1 MHPLSTVQ
9 ELDKIKHKAL
19 NGLQLSFFCSERRCQ
34 HPLETLQPGK
44 VSIYCCGPT
53 VYNFAHIGN
62 FRTYVFEDLLCR
74 TMRFFGLDV
83 FQVMNITDVDDKTIR
98 GAVAQGVSLEQFCQP
113 YITSFFED
121 LNTLRVVPAQVYPR
135 ATEYIDKMIA
145 MIQIMIDK
153 GVAYKGSDGS
163 IYFSINHF
171 PRYGRL
177 ARLQTQEL
185 QAGAS
190 QRLDADEY
198 DKENICDFVLWKAH
212 DAQRDGPIAWDSPF
226 GRGRPGWHIECSCM
240 STALLGPTID
250 IHCGGVDNLFP
261 HHENEIAQSECC
273 TGSTFVR
280 LWLHS
285 EHLLVNNRKM
295 SKSLGNFYTLRDLLA
310 QGATGAEVRWSLL
323 GTHYRSQLNFTL
335 EGLRSARSSL
345 ERISSTICRLQQLP
359 EREVAASDLPGR
371 LQDALHLFA
380 AALADDL
387 NISAALAAMFDLLR
401 DLNILID
408 QGHLGCRDGELALL
422 ALRCMDSVLGV
433 MDFETQQA
441 CIPSAVLEL
450 LEQRQ
455 AARAAKQWQQADQ
468 LRDAIHAQGY
478 LIEDSPEGPRLKLAK
493 GSHD

>member
-1 MHPLSTVQ
+1 MHPLSAEQ
-9 ELDKIKHKAL
+9 EIDKIKRKAL
-19 NGLQLSFFCSERRCQ
+19 HGLQPAFFCSEQRQ
-34 HPLETLQPGK
+34 HRPLETLEPGK

-74 TMRFFGLDV
+74 TLRFFGLDV
-83 FQVMNITDVDDKTIR
+83 FQVMNITDVEDKTIR

-113 YITSFFED
+113 YIDSFFED
-121 LNTLRVVPAQVYPR
+121 LHSLHIVPARVYPK
-135 ATEYIDKMIA
+135 ATDYITKMIE
-145 MIQIMIDK
+145 MIQVMMDK
-153 GVAYKGSDGS
+153 GAAYRGSDGS
-163 IYFSINHF
+163 IYFAIKSF
-171 PRYGRL
+171 PAYGRL
-177 ARLQTQEL
+177 AHLQTQEL

-190 QRLDADEY
+190 QRLDIDEY
-198 DKENICDFVLWKAH
+198 DKENICDFALWKAH
-212 DAQRDGPIAWDSPF
+212 DPQRDGPIAWDSPF

-335 EGLRSARSSL
+335 ESLKSARSSL
-345 ERISSTICRLQQLP
+345 ERISSSICRLQQLP
-359 EREVAASDLPGR
+359 KREVEAQDLPAR
-371 LQDALHLFA
+371 LQDALHVFA
-380 AALADDL
+380 SALADDL
-387 NISAALAAMFDLLR
+387 NISAALAALFDLLR

-408 QGHLGCRDGELALL
+408 QGHLSCKDGELALS

-433 MDFETQQA
+433 MDFESQQA
-441 CIPSAVLEL
+441 CIPDEIMSL
-450 LEQRQ
+450 LQQRQ
-455 AARAAKQWQQADQ
+455 EARAAKQWQLADQ
-468 LRDAIHAQGY
+468 LRDAIQAKGY
-478 LIEDSPEGPRLKLAK
+478 IIEDSPDGPRLKQLK
-493 GSHD
+493 VCHD